1 MLVLMSVAASAAV
14 CADGASAKVWKWHKQ
29 TVRYHAITRDAGL
42 DKALEVAADYWNQL
56 RLRMRLKRTGS
67 KSKADIVV
75 RLRKPSFFPG
85 TAIGLGQ
92 LPGGNPSTLDLSK
105 ELFDDIGNQQLTVAT
120 VVHEMGHNLGLNH
133 LGSCAVMR
141 PTVSD
146 ACPGFSSD
154 QYQCG
159 PTKNDYR
166 ALKRLYRKKRSPK
179 YFTCAQ
185 MLERHKWRDAG
196 PVISAPVEWS
206 ADGVNWSKV
215 DGSAPEGTEILV
227 RFAIAQ
233 PTLIFGHYYD
243 MNLQRSG
250 YGVTHIRSCVSRTAL
265 NASPA
270 PGAACSPVDSVY
282 GGSNQFQVLAKKA
295 SERIWLVSRFTM
307 GSYGPTTFE
316 GSTWFDNLP
325 EKLRQPSAGSVTVS
339 PIAVDPDV

>member
-1 MLVLMSVAASAAV
+1 MLVLMSVGASAAV

-29 TVRYHAITRDAGL
+29 TVRYHAITRDAKL

-56 RLRMRLKRTGS
+56 RLRMRVKRTSS

-105 ELFDDIGNQQLTVAT
+105 ELFDDIGNQELTVSV

-141 PTVSD
+141 PAVGD
-146 ACPGFSSD
+146 ACPGFGGD
-154 QYQCG
+154 RYQCG

-179 YFTCAQ
+179 YFTCAR

-196 PVISAPVEWS
+196 PTISAPVEWS
-206 ADGVNWSKV
+206 ADGVNWSTS
-215 DGSAPEGTEILV
+215 DGSVLAGSEILV

-243 MNLQRSG
+243 MNWQPSG
-250 YGVTHIRSCVSRTAL
+250 FGATHVRSCVSRSAL

-270 PGAACSPVDSVY
+270 PGAACSPVDPIFS
-282 GGSNQFQVLAKKA
+282 GATQFQVLARKP
-295 SERIWLVSRFTM
+295 SERIWLVSRFKVEDF
-307 GSYGPTTFE
+307 GSTTFE
-316 GSTWFDNLP
+316 GNAWFDNLS

-339 PIAVDPDV
+339 PIGVDPGA